1 MQIPLV
7 RMTVK
12 GSFVTTARVHL
23 LLYSLQVMIN
33 VFNRNLLMCKLVIYC
48 CVYQLIVKRFPQDY
62 CAVY

>member
-23 LLYSLQVMIN
+23 LLYSLQIMIN
-33 VFNRNLLMCKLVIYC
+33 VLNRNLLM
-48 CVYQLIVKRFPQDY
+48 FMSW
-62 CAVY
+62 